1 MTLCNQACPLIAR
14 CYGVH
19 RENGLLYI
27 SMCCFWLLVLDR
39 YEGSVLDVLKE
50 KIDSDPIL
58 PKTQHMQWAIE
69 KALLCKEPLDSFL
82 LFPYLFDWIG
92 YFKPTCF

>member
-27 SMCCFWLLVLDR
+27 SMWCVWLLVLDR
-39 YEGSVLDVLKE
+39 YEGSVFDVLKE
-50 KIDSDPIL
+50 KIDRDPIL
-58 PKTQHMQWAIE
+58 PKTHMQWAIE
-69 KALLCKEPLDSFL
+69 MALLCKEPSFDSF
-82 LFPYLFDWIG
+82 FYI
-92 YFKPTCF
+92 